1 MVIHAGRQSGW
12 GYWGLNSVRR
22 VFVVGAS
29 LAGGVRA
36 QTGWKVGTWLWLPEA
51 GQSEKGIHVRVK
63 PAEDRHMRWYLIQ
76 VLNPEQMKKMS
87 MEGVA

>member
-1 MVIHAGRQSGW
+1 M
-12 GYWGLNSVRR
+12 
-22 VFVVGAS
+22 
-29 LAGGVRA
+29 
-36 QTGWKVGTWLWLPEA
+36 GTWLWLPEA

-76 VLNPEQMKKMS
+76 VLNPEQVKKMP